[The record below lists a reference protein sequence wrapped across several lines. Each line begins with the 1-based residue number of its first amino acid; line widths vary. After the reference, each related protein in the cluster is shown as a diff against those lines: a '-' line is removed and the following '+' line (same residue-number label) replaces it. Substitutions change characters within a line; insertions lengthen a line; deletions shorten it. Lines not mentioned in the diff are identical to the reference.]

1 MAVLAERDYGGEAM
15 SGMQWAFWVILLEVT
30 GTAAV
35 LMWVMAVKTMIAL
48 HRKPQEPTAD

>member
-1 MAVLAERDYGGEAM
+1 M